1 MSKLRLFFV
10 VLFSVILTA
19 CATAPCDPIIK
30 TETKVWLPDSEMM
43 ASFPVPPPPD
53 KETYRSL
60 KPNEKEAVLSRYIV
74 DLLKVINDAN
84 VQMDILRYALHKAG
98 WYYEEGIKLETEEQK

>member
-1 MSKLRLFFV
+1 MSKFRLFLV
-10 VLFSVILTA
+10 VLFSIVISA
-19 CATAPCDPIIK
+19 CATTPCDPIIK

-53 KETYRSL
+53 KKTYRSL
-60 KPNEKEAVLSRYIV
+60 KPKEKEAALSRYIV

-84 VQMDILRYALHKAG
+84 TQMDILRYALHKAE
-98 WYYEEGIKLETEEQK
+98 WYYEEGIKLETEEPK